1 MMATTIFF
9 ATSTGKTSD
18 IADQLKEL
26 LPDAGLQDVDEISSA
41 RELEVPGSLIC
52 CIPTWNTGADEARSG
67 TAWDQCIEEIPSMN
81 FAGKTIAIVGLGDSA
96 SYGDYFCDAMEELY
110 TAFAKAGAN
119 LIGKVPTDGY
129 TFNESKS
136 VLNGMFCGL
145 PIDEDNESDL
155 SHERLSNWLN
165 SIKPQL

>member
-1 MMATTIFF
+1 MATTIFF

-26 LPDAGLQDVDEISSA
+26 LPDAGLQDVDEMSSA

-110 TAFAKAGAN
+110 TAFSKAGAN

-155 SHERLSNWLN
+155 SHERLTSWLN
-165 SIKPQL
+165 SIKTQL

>member
-1 MMATTIFF
+1 MATTIFF

-26 LPDAGLQDVDEISSA
+26 LPDAGLQDVDEISSVSD
-41 RELEVPGSLIC
+41 LEVPGSLIC

-110 TAFAKAGAN
+110 TAF
-119 LIGKVPTDGY
+119 L
-129 TFNESKS
+129 
-136 VLNGMFCGL
+136 
-145 PIDEDNESDL
+145 
-155 SHERLSNWLN
+155 
-165 SIKPQL
+165 

>member
-1 MMATTIFF
+1 MATTIFF

-26 LPDAGLQDVDEISSA
+26 LPDAGLQDVDEISSVSD
-41 RELEVPGSLIC
+41 LEVPGSLIC

-110 TAFAKAGAN
+110 TAFSKAGAN
-119 LIGKVPTDGY
+119 LIGKVSTDGY

-136 VLNGMFCGL
+136 VINGMFCGL
-145 PIDEDNESDL
+145 PIDEDNESGL
-155 SHERLSNWLN
+155 SHQRLTAWLN

>member
-1 MMATTIFF
+1 MATTIFF

-67 TAWDQCIEEIPSMN
+67 TAWDQCIEEIPSMS

-110 TAFAKAGAN
+110 TAFSKAGAN
-119 LIGKVPTDGY
+119 IIGKVPTDGY

-165 SIKPQL
+165 SIKSQL

>member
-1 MMATTIFF
+1 
-9 ATSTGKTSD
+9 
-18 IADQLKEL
+18 
-26 LPDAGLQDVDEISSA
+26 
-41 RELEVPGSLIC
+41 
-52 CIPTWNTGADEARSG
+52 
-67 TAWDQCIEEIPSMN
+67 MN

-110 TAFAKAGAN
+110 TAFSKAGAN
-119 LIGKVPTDGY
+119 IIGKVPTDGY

-155 SHERLSNWLN
+155 SHERLSNWLS

>member
-1 MMATTIFF
+1 MATTIFF

-26 LPDAGLQDVDEISSA
+26 LPEAGLQDVDEISSVS
-41 RELEVPGSLIC
+41 ELETPGSLIC

-67 TAWDQCIEEIPSMN
+67 TAWDDCIEKIPSMN

-110 TAFAKAGAN
+110 TAFSKAGAN
-119 LIGKVPTDGY
+119 IIGKVPTDGY

-155 SHERLSNWLN
+155 SHERLSNWLS
-165 SIKPQL
+165 SIKSQL

>member
-26 LPDAGLQDVDEISSA
+26 LPDAGLQDVDEMSSA

-52 CIPTWNTGADEARSG
+52 CIPTCNTGADEARSG

-110 TAFAKAGAN
+110 TAFSKAGAN

-155 SHERLSNWLN
+155 SHERLSNWLS